1 MNALAPYMAALRQE
15 ELLDE
20 AESERRA
27 RLAAGSQPSVPAWRR
42 GIGGVLAA
50 AARSIDPGVDARR
63 SNGRSDQ
70 GARALAV

>member
-15 ELLDE
+15 QLLDE
-20 AESERRA
+20 AESARRA
-27 RLAAGSQPSVPAWRR
+27 KLAAGSQPSVPAWRR

-63 SNGRSDQ
+63 SSGRSDQ